1 MISKA
6 EKTIGRKSGHVMD
19 RHGLRFR
26 DGAHSAQGVKTWMF
40 PLNTTFP
47 IVHCP
52 LSLCYP
58 SSLKNS
64 PELHTLPLW
73 CWGRFLFPSLHG
85 LRGPIR
91 IDLAQ
96 TNLDRCLVNQ
106 TYTSTEQ
113 ELGEKYYRQNYFVL
127 FFTLRSP
134 VCEPRGISVEVTA
147 SFPNFEPGA
156 TSQP

>member
-1 MISKA
+1 MISNA
-6 EKTIGRKSGHVMD
+6 EKTIGRKSGHVTD

-52 LSLCYP
+52 LPLGYS

-64 PELHTLPLW
+64 PELHSLHLW
-73 CWGRFLFPSLHG
+73 CWGRFYPSLHG

-91 IDLAQ
+91 IHLAQ
-96 TNLDRCLVNQ
+96 TNLDRCLVNRA
-106 TYTSTEQ
+106 YTSTDQ
-113 ELGEKYYRQNYFVL
+113 ELGENYF
-127 FFTLRSP
+127 R
-134 VCEPRGISVEVTA
+134 
-147 SFPNFEPGA
+147 
-156 TSQP
+156 